1 MLGNSLNVNLVP
13 EQYQPEASVRDRLL
27 AGTFVGGAILLVAA
41 ATLGLYFYQQRL
53 QSKAESIDKQM
64 SQVNQEIASRERDD
78 LGDALVLQQRTSD
91 VKRVLDQHVY
101 WDVFFQKLEGVTLP
115 TVAYSSMSV
124 DVAGSVTLAA
134 QAKTYN
140 DVGAQLLTYQRATD
154 FITTVSIS
162 AATKVSVTSGTPQPS
177 PPPGQPAQPAQSLV
191 SFSVSM
197 RVDPALFYRR

>member
-1 MLGNSLNVNLVP
+1 MLGSALNVNLVP
-13 EQYQPEASVRDRLL
+13 EQYQPEASVKDRIL
-27 AGTFVGGAILLVAA
+27 AGSIVGGAIVLVAA
-41 ATLGLYFYQQRL
+41 VAVGLYFYQQSL
-53 QSKAESIDKQM
+53 QNKSQTIDQQI
-64 SQVNQEIASRERDD
+64 SLVNQEIASRERDD

-101 WDVFFQKLEGVTLP
+101 WDAFFQKLEGVTLP

-140 DVGAQLLTYQRATD
+140 DVGAQLLTYQRAKD
-154 FITTVSIS
+154 FISDVTIS
-162 AATKVSVTSGTPQPS
+162 AATKVSVASGTPQPS
-177 PPPGQPAQPAQSLV
+177 PPPGQRAQPPQSLV

-197 RVDPALFYRR
+197 RVDPTLFYRR